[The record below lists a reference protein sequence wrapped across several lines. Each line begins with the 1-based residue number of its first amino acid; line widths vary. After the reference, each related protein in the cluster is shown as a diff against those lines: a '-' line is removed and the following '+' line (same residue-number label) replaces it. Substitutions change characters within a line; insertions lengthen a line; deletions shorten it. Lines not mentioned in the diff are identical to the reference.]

1 MSNKHTHFNLEV
13 FMIINNIYLNY
24 SLLKI
29 YKCVLYLFKIRK
41 LISLILHCDSFFFM
55 TSYGKKNEA
64 KYVIFPIT
72 SEIDLPG

>member
-41 LISLILHCDSFFFM
+41 LISLILHCDSFFFHDLIWQ
-55 TSYGKKNEA
+55 KK
-64 KYVIFPIT
+64 K
-72 SEIDLPG
+72 